1 MIVTYTRKKDGR
13 TLHPRTTIDMPKE
26 ECEHYIEVLKDELK
40 EDLIKVE
47 IKDISTGQN

>member
-13 TLHPRTTIDMPKE
+13 TLHPRTTIDMEKE
-26 ECEHYIEVLKDELK
+26 DAEHYVKVLKDHLK

-47 IKDISTGQN
+47 IKDV